1 MLLIEVF
8 FWVELAKV
16 GAVGNGAD
24 GGLGIDGVGIGMV
37 VDIVVGGRR
46 VEMTGGRMLF
56 PAMS

>member
-24 GGLGIDGVGIGMV
+24 GLGIDGVGIGMV
-37 VDIVVGGRR
+37 VEIVVGGRR
-46 VEMTGGRMLF
+46 VEMTGGRILF